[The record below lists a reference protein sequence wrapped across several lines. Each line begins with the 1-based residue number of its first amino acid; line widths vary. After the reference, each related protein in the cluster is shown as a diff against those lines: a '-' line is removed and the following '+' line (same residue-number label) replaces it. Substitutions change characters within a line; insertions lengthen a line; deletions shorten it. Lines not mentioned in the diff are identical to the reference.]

1 MERWVYLLIMGIL
14 IIFTRR
20 ELWEFGQYIYTRIKG
35 IKEFKINAFNLIL
48 ISLFGMSVILNL
60 IGAFTPEVHY
70 DALEYH
76 FGAPG
81 EFLKDGK
88 IHFLQH
94 NVYSNF
100 PSLVEMLY
108 LLGMLIEGDTL
119 AKLFHWAF
127 GILTGV
133 TIFSFGKRLF
143 STKVGL
149 VGMVVFYIFGQITIL
164 STQALIDMGLAFYSF
179 LGLMAI
185 IEWIE
190 TKDRKWF
197 LLSGISMG
205 LAVGC
210 KYPALLSFLAI
221 EIFILFQKRLKS
233 AILFALLVLLTS
245 SPWFIKNFIWT
256 RNPVYPLFYNIFDGK
271 NWDKVKDERF
281 YKAHA
286 PGKKDPVTLVRTLVD
301 MTFKDQFM
309 TPLFLLLIPLG
320 IFLKDMSKPIRY
332 LLIYLALFYLFWFYW
347 THRID
352 RFFLPAIPAM
362 ALVSGYIYVRLAEA
376 KILEKPLSIILIFSL
391 LFNLYI
397 SAFTL
402 SSINPFAYA
411 FGFETRD
418 EFLVRTL
425 PPYPAMKFINENL
438 DEDAVVLLIGEAEI
452 HYIKRAVL
460 YNTVFDTS
468 IIEEVVNTSTS
479 PEEVYEK
486 IRDLGATHLLL
497 NYVEVARLN
506 RTYSY
511 MKDFNWDL
519 LYGFEKK
526 YLEKLYSLE
535 DKVLVYKVK

>member
-1 MERWVYLLIMGIL
+1 
-14 IIFTRR
+14 
-20 ELWEFGQYIYTRIKG
+20 
-35 IKEFKINAFNLIL
+35 
-48 ISLFGMSVILNL
+48 
-60 IGAFTPEVHY
+60 
-70 DALEYH
+70 
-76 FGAPG
+76 
-81 EFLKDGK
+81 
-88 IHFLQH
+88 
-94 NVYSNF
+94 
-100 PSLVEMLY
+100 
-108 LLGMLIEGDTL
+108 
-119 AKLFHWAF
+119 LFHWAF
-127 GILTGV
+127 GILTGA
-133 TIFSFGKRLF
+133 TIFSFGRRLF
-143 STKVGL
+143 GVQTGL
-149 VGMVVFYIFGQITIL
+149 VGMVIFYIFSQITIL

-179 LGLMAI
+179 LALMAI
-185 IEWIE
+185 IEWIGTE
-190 TKDRKWF
+190 DKKWF

-210 KYPALLSFLAI
+210 KYPALLSFIAI
-221 EIFILFQKRLKS
+221 EVLILRMSLRGRSPWQSNLIKRLRY
-233 AILFALLVLLTS
+233 AVLFAFIVLLTS

-256 RNPVYPLFYNIFDGK
+256 RNPVYPLFYNIFNGK
-271 NWDKVKDERF
+271 NWDEVKDERF

-286 PGKKDPVTLVRTLVD
+286 PGKKDIVTLVRTLWD
-301 MTFKDQFM
+301 MTFKAQFM

-362 ALVSGYIYVRLAEA
+362 ALVSGYVYVRLIEA
-376 KILEKPLSIILIFSL
+376 KILEKPLSIILLFSL

-411 FGFETRD
+411 FGFETRN

-425 PPYPAMKFINENL
+425 PPYPSMKFINENL

-452 HYIKRAVL
+452 HYIKRKVI

-486 IRDLGATHLLL
+486 VKSLGATHILL

-511 MKDFNWDL
+511 MKDFNWKL
-519 LYGFEKK
+519 FYGFENK